1 MKALLVVPLLAA
13 VAATAIPTVANATD
27 VTSMTGQQVFL
38 RFCASCHGGDGRGAG
53 PAAAALRTPPP
64 DLTQLAVRYGGS
76 FPDDWIYQSIDGRV
90 FVGAHG
96 TREMPVWGVE
106 LWRVQGAEVAAGLKT
121 EAVIDRLVDWLR
133 SIQQPPPA
141 NGGGGGR
148 P

>member
-13 VAATAIPTVANATD
+13 VAATAIPTVANAAD
-27 VTSMTGQQVFL
+27 LTSMTGQQLFQ
-38 RFCASCHGGDGRGAG
+38 RFCASCHGADGRGTG

-76 FPDDWIYQSIDGRV
+76 FPDDWIYRSIDGRV
-90 FVGAHG
+90 LVGAHG

-106 LWRVQGAEVAAGLKT
+106 LWRQQGAEVAAGLQT

-133 SIQQPPPA
+133 SIQQPPRSASPP
-141 NGGGGGR
+141 GSR
-148 P
+148 

>member
-1 MKALLVVPLLAA
+1 MRPLFVLQLIAAL
-13 VAATAIPTVANATD
+13 AATAAPTAANAAD

-38 RFCASCHGGDGRGAG
+38 RYCASCHGSDARGTG

-64 DLTQLAVRYGGS
+64 DLTRIADRYGGS
-76 FPDDWIYQSIDGRV
+76 FPDDWIYQSIDGRAL
-90 FVGAHG
+90 VGAHG
-96 TREMPVWGVE
+96 TREMPVWGTE

-133 SIQQPPPA
+133 SIQ
-141 NGGGGGR
+141 R